1 MVTVSQNPRALRL
14 ADQIQYEISDIIRN
28 KIRDPRKGFITIT
41 AVEMTDDLR
50 AAKVFFSALGNPTDE
65 PEGDLEKARAL
76 LEHARGFIR
85 TELGHR
91 LKVRFV
97 PDLLFKSDKSAFTG
111 LQMDR
116 LLHDLREGKRPA
128 EAEDDEDLS

>member
-1 MVTVSQNPRALRL
+1 MSQNPRALRL

-50 AAKVFFSALGNPTDE
+50 AARVFFSALGNPTDE
-65 PEGDLEKARAL
+65 PEGDLEKAQAL

-91 LKVRFV
+91 IKVRFV
-97 PDLLFKSDKSAFTG
+97 PDLIFKSDKSAFTG

-116 LLHDLREGKRPA
+116 LLHDLREGKLPA